1 MRILLY
7 LEIESYVKVNGNFI
21 GVANKNIKLI
31 EYKNNDFLE
40 FIPLNKKYL
49 PTYYNGYKCSDVK
62 EFDFLNEKLIIPLF
76 ETKRNLPYKVLFQKK
91 FNIYVGE
98 ILITIVQDGF
108 YKFFCDGAIIYCD
121 ELPFNPTNCNVEY
134 LNGFIVCIF
143 YGEKTIVYSF
153 SSEGNLFFKRIANTV
168 EISEKLI
175 TTNTYNLI
183 IPTSIIS
190 VWDVANSFSLL
201 SKKTITKKTIYDIN
215 NNLLPTAFFQLIAVN
230 ADTSFML
237 YSNLKE
243 RESELHEFI
252 GNPYIVF
259 PYYKDITKTVVVTKD
274 KLSVYKLE
282 FLDGLISNVIEE

>member
-1 MRILLY
+1 MKDVLESMILTLVDNKEAVSIK
-7 LEIESYVKVNGNFI
+7 EI
-21 GVANKNIKLI
+21 
-31 EYKNNDFLE
+31 D
-40 FIPLNKKYL
+40 
-49 PTYYNGYKCSDVK
+49 
-62 EFDFLNEKLIIPLF
+62 
-76 ETKRNLPYKVLFQKK
+76 
-91 FNIYVGE
+91 
-98 ILITIVQDGF
+98 
-108 YKFFCDGAIIYCD
+108 
-121 ELPFNPTNCNVEY
+121 
-134 LNGFIVCIF
+134 
-143 YGEKTIVYSF
+143 GEKTIVYSF

-168 EISEKLI
+168 EISENLI

-215 NNLLPTAFFQLIAVN
+215 NNLLPTAFFQLIAGN